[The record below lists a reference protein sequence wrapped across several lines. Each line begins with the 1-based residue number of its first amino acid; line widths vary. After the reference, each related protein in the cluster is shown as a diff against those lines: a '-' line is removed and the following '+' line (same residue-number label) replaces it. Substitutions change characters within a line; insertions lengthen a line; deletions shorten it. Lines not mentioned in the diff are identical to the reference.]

1 MYNAKT
7 IGKKMQKFRK
17 AAGLQQ
23 TDVSSKLG
31 IPVNRLSTCEN
42 GHTNF
47 TIKELIELCELYGTT
62 PNDVLGFEM
71 DPASKSVL
79 NKISNLNANEK
90 QFIGKIV
97 DSYVELSDMERKLD
111 FEMEME

>member
-7 IGKKMQKFRK
+7 LGKKLQKLRLSV
-17 AAGLQQ
+17 GLQQ
-23 TDVSSKLG
+23 TEVFEKLG

-47 TIKELIELCELYGTT
+47 TIKELIELCELYETT

-71 DPASKSVL
+71 DPETKSVM
-79 NKISNLNANEK
+79 NKISSLDAAEKNL
-90 QFIGKIV
+90 IGKIV
-97 DSYVELSDMERKLD
+97 DSYMEFAGRERELD
-111 FEMEME
+111 FEMEMQ

>member
-7 IGKKMQKFRK
+7 LGKKLQKLRLSV
-17 AAGLQQ
+17 GLQQ
-23 TDVSSKLG
+23 VDVFEKLG

-79 NKISNLNANEK
+79 NKISSLDAAEKNL
-90 QFIGKIV
+90 IGKIV
-97 DSYVELSDMERKLD
+97 DSYMEFAGRERELDY
-111 FEMEME
+111 EMEM

>member
-1 MYNAKT
+1 MYDSKT
-7 IGKKMQKFRK
+7 LGKKLQKIRL
-17 AAGLQQ
+17 AVGLQQ
-23 TDVSSKLG
+23 VEVFEKLG

-47 TIKELIELCELYGTT
+47 TIKELIELCELYKIT

-79 NKISNLNANEK
+79 NKISSLDAAETNL
-90 QFIGKIV
+90 IGNIV
-97 DSYVELSDMERKLD
+97 DSYVEFAGRERELD
-111 FEMEME
+111 FEMEM

>member
-1 MYNAKT
+1 MYNART
-7 IGKKMQKFRK
+7 IGKKMQNFRK

-23 TDVSSKLG
+23 TDVFSKLG

-47 TIKELIELCELYGTT
+47 TIKELIELCELYGVT
-62 PNDVLGFEM
+62 PNDALGFEM
-71 DPASKSVL
+71 DSETKSVMS
-79 NKISNLNANEK
+79 KISSLDTAEK

-97 DSYVELSDMERKLD
+97 DSYIEFAGREKELN
-111 FEMEME
+111 FEMEM

>member
-7 IGKKMQKFRK
+7 LGKKLQKIRL
-17 AAGLQQ
+17 AVGLQQ
-23 TDVSSKLG
+23 TEVFQKLG

-47 TIKELIELCELYGTT
+47 TIKELIELCELYETT

-71 DPASKSVL
+71 DPASKSVM
-79 NKISNLNANEK
+79 NKISSLDADEK
-90 QFIGKIV
+90 KLIGNIV
-97 DSYVELSDMERKLD
+97 DSYIEFAGRERELD
-111 FEMEME
+111 FEM

>member
-1 MYNAKT
+1 MYDAKT
-7 IGKKMQKFRK
+7 LGKKLQKIRL
-17 AAGLQQ
+17 AVGLQQ
-23 TDVSSKLG
+23 VDVFEKLG

-71 DPASKSVL
+71 DPASKSVM
-79 NKISNLNANEK
+79 NKISSLDADEK
-90 QFIGKIV
+90 KLIGNIV
-97 DSYVELSDMERKLD
+97 DSYIEFAGRERELD
-111 FEMEME
+111 FEM